1 MGSPLSAVLASLYME
16 LLEKE
21 DYLPILGDGVNMF
34 KYADDIIALIQG
46 ETNLEDLLGELNA
59 LNQQSYS
66 PARKKRMV

>member
-34 KYADDIIALIQG
+34 KYVDDIIALIQG
-46 ETNLEDLLGELNA
+46 ETN
-59 LNQQSYS
+59 
-66 PARKKRMV
+66 